1 MMADINPRAVGFGVV
16 SYHDKFFRSV
26 ENSPTGEVSGETVF
40 RYREL
45 VPLQAG
51 SSSPVTVIWAT
62 YRGGSIRWG
71 TLTGTK
77 AADGSLSF
85 CYQHVNTDGLVR
97 TGCCESTPAVLENG
111 LIELR
116 EAWQWTNG
124 DLSSGESVVREFIP
138 RREEV
143 EGL

>member
-1 MMADINPRAVGFGVV
+1 MTGDTNTGAVGSGVID
-16 SYHDKFFRSV
+16 YHHKYFRSV
-26 ENSPTGEVSGETVF
+26 ENSANGEVSGRTVF
-40 RYREL
+40 HYREAPS
-45 VPLQAG
+45 VAPPA
-51 SSSPVTVIWAT
+51 VVWAT
-62 YRGGSIRWG
+62 YRGGSILWG

-85 CYQHVNTDGLVR
+85 CYQHVNTEGELR
-97 TGCCESTPAVLENG
+97 TGCCESTPAVLESG

-116 EAWQWTNG
+116 EAWRWTNG
-124 DLSSGESVVREFIP
+124 DESTGTSVVREFIP